1 MGDTGTGVMTPLID
15 PREISDLQ
23 FVRLENAIRS
33 YEDPPG
39 CAGVLWRL
47 STYLPERLVERE
59 PLASWLAA
67 MLEDES

>member
-1 MGDTGTGVMTPLID
+1 MTPIID

-39 CAGVLWRL
+39 CAGAIWRL
-47 STYLPERLVERE
+47 ACRLPESVVERE
-59 PLASWLAA
+59 PLASWLAR
-67 MLEDES
+67 MLGDES